1 MTNVRVLFLFS
12 ILLQLTIIQLQINGD
27 MKITIIGAGNIGGA
41 IARGLAK
48 GNMFK
53 ASDITCTAQSQAT
66 LDKMKAANP
75 DFVLSLDNIES
86 VKGADI
92 IVIAVKPW
100 RVEEIVDQIKRKID
114 PNKQIIVSVAAG
126 ISFETLN
133 TYFTK
138 NSSYED
144 WVTPALFRIMPN
156 TAIEV
161 LSSMTFVSA
170 YNASKEQCDLIIDIF
185 NELGNAMLVEERLM
199 GAGTALA
206 SSGIAFAL
214 RYIRAAIEGGVELGF
229 YPKQAQEIVVHTV
242 KGATDLL
249 LENKSNPEMEIDKV
263 TTPGGITIKGLNE
276 MEMSGF
282 TSSVIKGLKAS
293 K

>member
-1 MTNVRVLFLFS
+1 
-12 ILLQLTIIQLQINGD
+12 

-48 GNMFK
+48 GQMFK

-66 LDKMKAANP
+66 LDKIKSMNS
-75 DFVLSLDNIES
+75 DFVLSLDNIEA

-92 IVIAVKPW
+92 IIIAVKPW
-100 RVEEIVDQIKRKID
+100 RVEEIVDQIKGVVNHD
-114 PNKQIIVSVAAG
+114 KQIIVSVAAG
-126 ISFETLN
+126 VTFDLLT
-133 TYFTK
+133 TYLTK
-138 NSSYED
+138 NTGFD
-144 WVTPALFRIMPN
+144 DCLAAPTIFRIMPN

-161 LSSMTFVSA
+161 LSSMTFVA
-170 YNASKEQCDLIIDIF
+170 ARNASKEQIDLILRIF

-199 GAGTALA
+199 AAGTALA

-242 KGATDLL
+242 KGAVDLL

-276 MEMSGF
+276 MELSGF
-282 TSSVIKGLKAS
+282 TSSVIRGLKAS

>member
-1 MTNVRVLFLFS
+1 
-12 ILLQLTIIQLQINGD
+12 

-48 GNMFK
+48 GHMFK
-53 ASDITCTAQSQAT
+53 ASDITCTAQSDTT
-66 LDKMKAANP
+66 LEKMRNTNP
-75 DFVLSLDNIES
+75 DFVLSLDNVEA

-100 RVEEIVDQIKRKID
+100 RVEEIIDQIKGILD
-114 PNKQIIVSVAAG
+114 YDKQIIVSVAAG
-126 ISFETLN
+126 ITFDLLN
-133 TYFTK
+133 TYLTK
-138 NSSYED
+138 NTGFD
-144 WVTPALFRIMPN
+144 DCLTTPTIFRIMPN

-161 LSSMTFVSA
+161 LSSMTFVA
-170 YNASKEQCDLIIDIF
+170 ARNASKEQTD
-185 NELGNAMLVEERLM
+185 LGNAMLVEERLM
-199 GAGTALA
+199 SAGTALA

-242 KGATDLL
+242 KGAVDLL
-249 LENKSNPEMEIDKV
+249 LENKSNPETEIDKV

-276 MEMSGF
+276 MELSGF
-282 TSSVIKGLKAS
+282 TSSVIRGLKAS